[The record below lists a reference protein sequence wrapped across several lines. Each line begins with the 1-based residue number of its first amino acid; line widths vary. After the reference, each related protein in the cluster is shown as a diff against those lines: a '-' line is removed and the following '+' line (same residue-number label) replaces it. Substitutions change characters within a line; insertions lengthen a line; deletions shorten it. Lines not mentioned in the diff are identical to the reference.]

1 MIGHL
6 PSQNQKDL
14 FTPLLSDFIDMK
26 HELVLLADRIDWS
39 SIEQELS
46 GYYSHTGQK
55 SMPIRVMVSF
65 LILKRMYD
73 LGDETLASSWKM
85 NPYMQYFSG
94 YAHFQHIFP
103 CDPSDLVHFRHR
115 IGEEGIEKLFSYSVK
130 MHGKQVKT
138 KFVLSDTTVQENNI
152 TFPTDAKLAKKV
164 IDKCNAIVSHED
176 LPQRQSY
183 VRVSKQLVRDT
194 HNPHHPKRR
203 KKAKNAQRKLKTIA
217 HRLVRELERNLTK
230 EQLALYQDQL
240 ALFKK
245 VLTQQKLDKD
255 KVYSLH
261 KTFTACIAKGKAHKQ
276 YEFGNKIGLMVN
288 PKNLIVLGVEAFQG
302 NPHDS
307 KTIAPLL
314 NQMKKQLDF
323 LPNEVIYDRGGKGVR
338 QIGET
343 KISTPNKPLK
353 RDSAYQKRVKRKKF
367 RRRAA
372 IEPVIGHLKSEF
384 RMAQNYLHGEQSP
397 KMNALL
403 AATGWNMKKMMQQLK
418 AEMLWLYFNITSYNI
433 YFMPLKIILSS

>member
-14 FTPLLSDFIDMK
+14 FSPLLTDFIDRK
-26 HELVLLADRIDWS
+26 HELVLLSDHIDWS

-65 LILKRMYD
+65 LLLKRLYD

-94 YAHFQHIFP
+94 YAHFQHEFP
-103 CDPSDLVHFRHR
+103 CDPSDLVHFRKR
-115 IGEEGIEKLFSYSVK
+115 IGEEGVKKLFSYSVK
-130 MHGKQVKT
+130 VHGKQAKS

-164 IDKCNAIVSHED
+164 IDKCNGIVNSES
-176 LPQRQSY
+176 LSQRQSY
-183 VRVSKQLVRDT
+183 VRISKQLVRAT

-217 HRLVRELERNLTK
+217 HRLIRELERNLTK
-230 EQLALYQDQL
+230 EQFTIYQDQL
-240 ALFKK
+240 ALFKQ
-245 VLTQQKLDKD
+245 VLNQQKLDKD
-255 KVYSLH
+255 KIYSLH
-261 KTFTACIAKGKAHKQ
+261 KTFTACIAKGKADKQ
-276 YEFGNKIGLMVN
+276 YEFGNKIGLMVH
-288 PKNLIVLGVEAFQG
+288 PKNLLVLGVEAFQA

-307 KTIAPLL
+307 KTIEPLL
-314 NQMKKQLDF
+314 NQMKKYLNYVPQ
-323 LPNEVIYDRGGKGVR
+323 EVIYDRGGRGIR

-353 RDSAYQKRVKRKKF
+353 RDSEYQKRIKRKKF

-384 RMAQNYLHGEQSP
+384 RMGQNYLHGEASP
-397 KMNALL
+397 KINALL
-403 AATGWNMKKMMQQLK
+403 AATGWNMKKMMQKLK
-418 AEMLWLYFNITSYNI
+418 AEMLWLYFELKFLRYFLLRITLNV
-433 YFMPLKIILSS
+433 SS